1 MMLRYNRTKLFF
13 LVCLLSASLIAQKI
27 YWVDAVAGKVQSVN
41 LNGTGLADVVTGAGQ
56 TFGIAVDQTNSKIYW
71 VDNYTD
77 QLYRSNLDGTGVTV
91 LINTATGGFVI
102 PRGIAIDVT
111 NQKIYW
117 SDNGTGKI
125 RKSNLDGTSVTD
137 LVTGL
142 SSPGFIALDPANQKL
157 YWADNDVAVKKIKRC
172 NASNGSNI
180 EDVVTGIDNVWGIA
194 LDVNNSTI
202 YWIDSG
208 IDKLQKGSYSGTLPV
223 TKVDVI
229 ASLTGSQRGL
239 LIDGAAAKMYWSD
252 VTNGAIVS
260 ANTDG
265 TSITN
270 LISSLTFPQ
279 GLAINWNSALP
290 VELSSFS
297 ASIKNN
303 FVELNWKTETE
314 INSNSFVV
322 ERTLAGEVSWINVGI
337 LKAKGNSNSPVKYS
351 FIDANIIAG
360 SKYLYRLKM
369 IDNDGSFSYSNI
381 VEVSAILPDEFTLE
395 QNHPN
400 PFNPVTSIRYSI
412 PQSFIGGLVTLK
424 VFDNLGNEVA
434 TLVEEQKSAGVYEV
448 KFDASNLASG
458 TYVYRLSAGSFVQ
471 TKKMILLK

>member
-1 MMLRYNRTKLFF
+1 MLQINKIRLLIFT
-13 LVCLLSASLIAQKI
+13 CLLSASLFAQKI
-27 YWVDAVAGKVQSVN
+27 YWVDAVAGKVQSAN

-71 VDNYTD
+71 IDNSSD

-91 LINTATGGFVI
+91 LINTATGGYVI

-125 RKSNLDGTSVTD
+125 RKANLDGTGVTD

-142 SSPGFIALDPANQKL
+142 SSPGFIALDPTNQKL
-157 YWADNDVAVKKIKRC
+157 YWADNDVSVKKIKRC
-172 NASNGSNI
+172 NASNGSSI
-180 EDVVTGIDNVWGIA
+180 EDVVTGLDNVWGIA

-229 ASLTGSQRGL
+229 TGLTGSQRGL

-252 VTNGAIVS
+252 VTNSAIVS
-260 ANTDG
+260 ANVNG
-265 TSITN
+265 TGAAN
-270 LISSLTFPQ
+270 LVSSLTYPQ
-279 GLAINWNSALP
+279 GLSINWNSALP
-290 VELSSFS
+290 VELSLFS
-297 ASIKNN
+297 AAIKNN

-314 INSNSFVV
+314 VNSNSFVV
-322 ERTLAGEVSWINVGI
+322 ERTLADEVAWINAGI
-337 LKAKGNSNSPVKYS
+337 VKAKGNSNSPVKYS
-351 FIDANIIAG
+351 FTDANIISG
-360 SKYLYRLKM
+360 NKYLYRLKM
-369 IDNDGSFSYSNI
+369 IDNDGSFSYSNV
-381 VEVSAILPDEFTLE
+381 VEVSAILPDEFILE

-400 PFNPVTSIRYSI
+400 PFNPITSIRYSI
-412 PQSFIGGLVTLK
+412 PQSFVGGVVTLK
-424 VFDNLGNEVA
+424 IFDNLGNEVA
-434 TLVEEQKSAGVYEV
+434 SLVEEQKSAGVYEI

-458 TYVYRLSAGSFVQ
+458 TYVYRLTAGSFVQ
-471 TKKMILLK
+471 SKKMILLK